1 MALSKNRPY
10 GKFFRGLWHELG
22 NDNITDVAAM
32 MTYYAVFALFPMLVF
47 VLTVALLILPP
58 HVIDDA
64 VALAAH
70 AMPHPVVGLFTD
82 QITRMESAARAGFAV
97 GSAALALWGASRGA
111 ASLQT
116 ALNAMFNK
124 KETRPWWKRQLI
136 AIGTTLLVA
145 TLLVIAMALLAA
157 GASLGH
163 ALGFGH
169 AFDTAWTVVTWVIA
183 AVLVMLVW
191 ALLYKWLPDTDAPFR
206 IFTPGAV
213 TGVVLWFG
221 VTQVFGV
228 YLDRFASYEK
238 TYGAVATVVV
248 FLTWLWLSNLALLLG
263 AEVNDVLADVRARTS
278 PAAAKLA
285 EHEV

>member
-1 MALSKNRPY
+1 MRTRA
-10 GKFFRGLWHELG
+10 FFSGLWREV
-22 NDNITDVAAM
+22 NDDNITDVAAM
-32 MTYYAVFALFPMLVF
+32 MTYYAVFSLFPMLVF
-47 VLTVALLILPP
+47 VVTVALLVLPP
-58 HVIDDA
+58 HVIDDT

-82 QITRMESAARAGFAV
+82 QVTRMESAAGAGFAI

-116 ALNAMFNK
+116 ALNAMFDK
-124 KETRPWWKRQLI
+124 KETRPWWRRQLI
-136 AIGTTLLVA
+136 AIGTTLVVA
-145 TLLVIAMALLAA
+145 ALLVIAMALIAVGGSFDLGWPMTVARWALAA
-157 GASLGH
+157 L
-163 ALGFGH
+163 
-169 AFDTAWTVVTWVIA
+169 
-183 AVLVMLVW
+183 LVMLVW

-206 IFTPGAV
+206 IFTPGAA
-213 TGVVLWFG
+213 TGVILWFG
-221 VTQVFGV
+221 VTQVFGL

-263 AEVNDVLADVRARTS
+263 AEVNDVLADLRARVS

-285 EHEV
+285 HDV